1 MGRSHIMCWGLIA
14 SLFVATGCNAVN
26 RANSNSLFG
35 GTGNNAR
42 QADKNLATRN
52 PFRRASSKSDDD
64 GNTSPR
70 NATIEELIREELA
83 DATPDERKRLL
94 SDFKSLDTPL
104 IVDILKLR
112 RMRIEKQP
120 ENQQLADVRSD
131 QTYERYQGLGANYP
145 GNRKRFDG
153 RASDEWPAGGRER
166 FADSQ
171 RPESGGVRP
180 VADSRD
186 EFAPRSRGQDFGHS
200 QSFADNSRIPIIDNR
215 GYDSQRGPQSF
226 GARRSAEM
234 MREQEMR
241 EQATRRTY
249 AEETRQR
256 TDAGNT
262 DFLRS
267 QRERP
272 VISAN
277 RQMTDSPDQQ
287 DFRDEAA
294 TRQQYPAVT
303 ESRFNARGNPLQF
316 AGIDTSTVHRQDGNG
331 MLSAYQQSD
340 AMTAQWLDSL
350 QRLIVAAEEQAYA
363 AQTAW
368 EQADELSVGN
378 NFDENSR
385 RELIVARR
393 QDFVEKQVH
402 LRMLYLMSGQQAR
415 ALERVRGLE
424 PADQEFWTQV
434 MWSLANYFDVEG
446 IPNQDDRATQT
457 ITQLRSAI
465 QRLQE
470 TAKLEIRNVDFCTKI
485 SSFGNYEAFE
495 SNVFNPGQP
504 VMVYG
509 EIQNF
514 TSDRGSD
521 GIYRTQLQ
529 STIEIHKVTPQGS
542 EVIETIPFDATTD
555 LCRNHRRDYYHS
567 YELQIPAKATSGSY
581 ALVLIVEDQFS
592 KRVATFSRNFTVK

>member
-1 MGRSHIMCWGLIA
+1 MCWGLIA
-14 SLFVATGCNAVN
+14 SLFVATGCNTVN

-35 GTGNNAR
+35 SAGDNAK
-42 QADKNLATRN
+42 QADENLATRN
-52 PFRRASSKSDDD
+52 PFRRSSSKSGDD
-64 GNTSPR
+64 GKTSR
-70 NATIEELIREELA
+70 RDAATEELIVDELA
-83 DATPDERKRLL
+83 DATPEERDRLL
-94 SDFKSLDTPL
+94 SDFESLDPLL
-104 IVDILKLR
+104 IVEILKLR
-112 RMRIEKQP
+112 RMRIEMEQEK
-120 ENQQLADVRSD
+120 QQLADVRR
-131 QTYERYQGLGANYP
+131 TPANERYQGLGADYP
-145 GNRKRFDG
+145 GNRNGFDGRG
-153 RASDEWPAGGRER
+153 RASDEWSAGGRER

-171 RPESGGVRP
+171 RPEPGGVRP

-186 EFAPRSRGQDFGHS
+186 EFAPRSRGQEFGHS
-200 QSFADNSRIPIIDNR
+200 QSYADNSRIPIIDPR
-215 GYDSQRGPQSF
+215 SHGSQRDPQSP
-226 GARRSAEM
+226 GVGRSAEVM
-234 MREQEMR
+234 REPAMREQSMQRPYADE
-241 EQATRRTY
+241 TRR
-249 AEETRQR
+249 RP
-256 TDAGNT
+256 DDGNT

-277 RQMTDSPDQQ
+277 RQMTAPLDQQ
-287 DFRDEAA
+287 NFRDEAA
-294 TRQQYPAVT
+294 TRQQYPNPREAR
-303 ESRFNARGNPLQF
+303 SNASGNPLQF
-316 AGIDTSTVHRQDGNG
+316 AGIDTSTVRRQDGNG
-331 MLSAYQQSD
+331 MLPAYQQSD

-350 QRLIVAAEEQAYA
+350 QRTIVSAEEQAYA
-363 AQTAW
+363 AQAAW
-368 EQADELSVGN
+368 EQADQLSVGN
-378 NFDENSR
+378 NLDENSR
-385 RELIVARR
+385 RELIASRR

-521 GIYRTQLQ
+521 GVYRTQLQ
-529 STIEIHKVTPQGS
+529 STIEVHKVTTQNS
-542 EVIETIPFDATTD
+542 EVIETIKFDATTD